1 MCRYPGQ
8 MRENAPAQV
17 HLLAAAQSL
26 PAAARIAAELGQK
39 LQDAGTDLNDVA
51 RLIKRDSALTA
62 RLIRLA
68 NSVQLA
74 QQEPVVSVENAASL
88 LGFRELRRLVGAL
101 SMQQLSEAGLPAYG
115 VGPQRFRENALLVA
129 LLMEEL
135 APSALADSSAAYTL
149 GLFRTLG
156 KLALN
161 RFGDGLPDRAEP
173 WGSLGEWEERHFGI
187 TGNEAGAIVLRN
199 WFLSAEIVSAVR
211 DHYHPMAEDGPL
223 THLLNLSAGLAEEQG
238 FSLPG
243 EAHYWRP
250 IGTRGNNLG
259 IGELEIAA
267 SSERALSAFERI
279 GRGLG

>member
-1 MCRYPGQ
+1 
-8 MRENAPAQV
+8 MRDNAPAPV
-17 HLLAAAQSL
+17 HLMAAAQSL

-135 APSALADSSAAYTL
+135 APAAKLDSAASYTL

-187 TGNEAGAIVLRN
+187 TGNHAGAIILQN
-199 WFLSAEIVSAVR
+199 WFLSDEIVAAVK
-211 DHYHPMAEDGPL
+211 DHYMPMASDGPL
-223 THLLNLSAGLAEEQG
+223 THLLNLAAGLAEEQG

-250 IGTRGNNLG
+250 IGVRGATLG
-259 IGELEIAA
+259 ITEPVIVA
-267 SSERALSAFERI
+267 SSERAVMSFERI
-279 GRGLG
+279 GRSLG